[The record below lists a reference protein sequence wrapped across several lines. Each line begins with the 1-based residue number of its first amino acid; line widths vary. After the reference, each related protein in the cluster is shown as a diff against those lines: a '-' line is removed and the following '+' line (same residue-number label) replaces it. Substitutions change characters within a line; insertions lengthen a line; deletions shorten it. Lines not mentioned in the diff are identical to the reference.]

1 MKKEDYETIEMTPDQ
16 QISAVKDLQS
26 KIEDNFVQM
35 GQLLS
40 NMKQNKLFRYKG
52 YKNFKSFF
60 EEEYNLPN
68 STATKLIK
76 VYNMFF
82 KEMQLS
88 EFDAEEIGFDR
99 LNMIHPMLKDANEK
113 EAADWVELAKTTPI
127 TVLREEIKEIRNR
140 NKEKSKTMKEVFV
153 EQYLERMVTFFNC
166 SKKELNFK
174 LALYFQDNDLND
186 IKNEIDVAQQKYED
200 EVM

>member
-99 LNMIHPMLKDANEK
+99 LNMIHPMLKNANEK